1 MQTEIKKILADV
13 TKPYQYIGDEYL
25 AYKKKM
31 SDEDVSIVFAFPDKY
46 EIGVSNLGVR
56 VLYYVVN
63 KEDGLVADRAYA
75 PEFDCKDALE
85 KNNVKLYAVESKKP
99 LKGFLSVN

>member
-1 MQTEIKKILADV
+1 
-13 TKPYQYIGDEYL
+13 
-25 AYKKKM
+25 M

-75 PEFDCKDALE
+75 PEFDCKDAL
-85 KNNVKLYAVESKKP
+85 
-99 LKGFLSVN
+99 